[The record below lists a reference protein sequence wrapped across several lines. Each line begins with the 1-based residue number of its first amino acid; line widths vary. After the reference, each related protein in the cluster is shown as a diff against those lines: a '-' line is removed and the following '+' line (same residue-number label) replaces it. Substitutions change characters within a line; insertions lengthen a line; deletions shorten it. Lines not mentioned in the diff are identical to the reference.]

1 MEVDSDIDGIE
12 NYAIKEVSL
21 NESEGFSSSLIRQK

>member
-21 NESEGFSSSLIRQK
+21 NESEGLVNAIS